1 MTNSQSSRTGLRTAI
16 VYASVHHG
24 NTRQI
29 AEVLAS
35 EMSADVF
42 TTDNPPETFADYD
55 LVGLGSGIYF
65 GRHHWSIRQ
74 LVASWNEPPK
84 RVFVFSTAGLPF
96 LRYFQHASLRGR
108 LRKKGC
114 KIVGEFCCRGWDT
127 VGPLWLFGGINRK
140 RPNERDLKRAG
151 QFAAVVKSRQG
162 TQAESVPEPPQN
174 PKQ

>member
-1 MTNSQSSRTGLRTAI
+1 MTDSQPSPTAPRTAI

-35 EMSADVF
+35 EMSADLF
-42 TTDNPPETFADYD
+42 AADDSTKSLADYD

-65 GRHHWSIRQ
+65 GRHHRSIRQ
-74 LVASWNEPPK
+74 LVMSWNVPPK

-96 LRYFQHASLRGR
+96 LRYFQHSSLRRR

-114 KIVGEFCCRGWDT
+114 EIVGEFCCRGWDT

-140 RPNERDLKRAG
+140 RPNERDLRRAR
-151 QFAAVVKSRQG
+151 QFAADVTSRQC
-162 TQAESVPEPPQN
+162 TQAKSVPEPQ
-174 PKQ
+174 